1 MTMSLLKRNWGQN
14 WAHVGSFDGLCGV
27 PWTSFLGGKKSSTE
41 NPCVEVFFG
50 PMLGQ
55 CWAVWGPCWGHVGA
69 MRDRRDRVTHVGLK
83 LVHVRLLGPC
93 RGHVGPMMLGLC
105 CYVPVGLTFIY
116 YLILLTWAKMFRLE
130 SADAL
135 MLEELRFCRF

>member
-1 MTMSLLKRNWGQN
+1 MGY
-14 WAHVGSFDGLCGV
+14 VGFHGR
-27 PWTSFLGGKKSSTE
+27 PFLGEKIINRK
-41 NPCVEVFFG
+41 P
-50 PMLGQ
+50 
-55 CWAVWGPCWGHVGA
+55 GPCGGHVGA
-69 MRDRRDRVTHVGLK
+69 MSDRRDRVTHVGLK

-116 YLILLTWAKMFRLE
+116 YLILLPWAKMFRLE

-135 MLEELRFCRF
+135 MLEELRF

>member
-1 MTMSLLKRNWGQN
+1 MGY
-14 WAHVGSFDGLCGV
+14 VGFHGR
-27 PWTSFLGGKKSSTE
+27 PFWGGKNHQQKTR
-41 NPCVEVFFG
+41 
-50 PMLGQ
+50 
-55 CWAVWGPCWGHVGA
+55 AVWGPCWGHVGA
-69 MRDRRDRVTHVGLK
+69 MSDRRDRVTHVGLK

-116 YLILLTWAKMFRLE
+116 YLILLPWAKMFRLE

-135 MLEELRFCRF
+135 MLEELRF

>member
-1 MTMSLLKRNWGQN
+1 MGYVGFHGRPFWGEKIHQQKTL
-14 WAHVGSFDGLCGV
+14 VLR
-27 PWTSFLGGKKSSTE
+27 
-41 NPCVEVFFG
+41 FF
-50 PMLGQ
+50 LGQ
-55 CWAVWGPCWGHVGA
+55 CWANVGPCGGHVGA
-69 MRDRRDRVTHVGLK
+69 MLGLCVTHRRDRVTHVGLK